1 MFIGFAI
8 TFALSSG
15 MSLLFLITKSEYSA
29 IYEPI
34 SYSVYIFQI
43 VINVIAAILIYADM
57 KRLSVK
63 SNLVVIITVLFSLI
77 GIVMF
82 FILANRERT
91 QTQMPPEIK

>member
-1 MFIGFAI
+1 
-8 TFALSSG
+8 
-15 MSLLFLITKSEYSA
+15 
-29 IYEPI
+29 
-34 SYSVYIFQI
+34 
-43 VINVIAAILIYADM
+43 M